1 MDELDERTQL
11 RLARK
16 ARRQDKKKQA
26 ILAAARSVLID
37 SGLEGMTTA
46 AVARAAD
53 ISAPTLYYYYPSRQ
67 AIIDALALS
76 LLQQDIVRME
86 AAVAQAADPIDALVA
101 MVRAHVLHHAAQ
113 PEHYF
118 LYEGISRAG
127 LSQEVLV
134 TGVYPLSKRLN
145 DCLEA
150 RLIAGQ
156 QSGVVHPDVRP
167 RPLANAAWCM
177 AQGILVTAL
186 GFVRSG
192 GRMLFS
198 VEELLDEAC
207 ANLIRGA
214 RP

>member
-1 MDELDERTQL
+1 M
-11 RLARK
+11 
-16 ARRQDKKKQA
+16 
-26 ILAAARSVLID
+26 
-37 SGLEGMTTA
+37 
-46 AVARAAD
+46 
-53 ISAPTLYYYYPSRQ
+53 
-67 AIIDALALS
+67 
-76 LLQQDIVRME
+76 
-86 AAVAQAADPIDALVA
+86 
-101 MVRAHVLHHAAQ
+101 
-113 PEHYF
+113 
-118 LYEGISRAG
+118 
-127 LSQEVLV
+127 V

-145 DCLEA
+145 DRLEA

-156 QSGVVHPDVRP
+156 QAGVVHPDVQP

-198 VEELLDEAC
+198 VEDLLDETC